1 MDYFEHEL
9 GEGFDEEAFFD
20 FEDFEDEEGLFE
32 GETGPLVRREAKR
45 AIQSAKKSLKQAKV
59 TPQKVVQNAAKAAGA
74 AVAGKKG
81 AQVALKAAKQAAAS
95 PSREDESEAEA
106 LFESLGGDFEIYD
119 QMQYL
124 AQRAAEA
131 ESEGEADEWIGA
143 VASLAGPLI
152 NSLLGEAEQEGFD
165 DQEDFEGYEDYEN
178 FEDHENFEAHEDY
191 EDYED
196 YEAAGEGERDEF
208 FPLLAKAVP
217 MLAKVAAPLVKR
229 GIGAIGR
236 ALSSR
241 RTRGLVR
248 RLPNMALTTANA
260 LARQARAGRPI
271 TPTRVAATLGRQACR
286 TFMVP
291 MRRPRPRVRYQN

>member
-1 MDYFEHEL
+1 MDYFEREL

-20 FEDFEDEEGLFE
+20 FEDFEDGEDLFE
-32 GETGPLVRREAKR
+32 EETGPLVRREAKK
-45 AIQSAKKSLKQAKV
+45 AIQSAKKSLQQAKV

-81 AQVALKAAKQAAAS
+81 AHIALKAAKQAAAS

-131 ESEGEADEWIGA
+131 ESEAEADEWIGA

-165 DQEDFEGYEDYEN
+165 DQEDFEDYEAYEN
-178 FEDHENFEAHEDY
+178 FEDHEDY
-191 EDYED
+191 EVYEAYED

-241 RTRGLVR
+241 RTRGLLR

-260 LARQARAGRPI
+260 LARQARAGQPI

-291 MRRPRPRVRYQN
+291 TRRPRPRVRYQN